1 MRQKT
6 FYLIIVPVV
15 LAMLGSANSALAGS
29 KTGKI
34 IHDAEHYILEAQHG
48 KKWAAEDKEIDKKL
62 AGIRKKNGGKP
73 PNFVYILLDDLGFGE
88 IGMPNLDVIRG
99 YSTPRISKLAD

>member
-1 MRQKT
+1 MRQKI
-6 FYLIIVPVV
+6 FYLIMVPVV

-48 KKWAAEDKEIDKKL
+48 KKM
-62 AGIRKKNGGKP
+62 GC
-73 PNFVYILLDDLGFGE
+73 
-88 IGMPNLDVIRG
+88 RG
-99 YSTPRISKLAD
+99 